1 MTSNNSNTTTTT
13 TNTNSSTLRNET
25 IARMRALIARA
36 KRENYP
42 AAAIAA
48 LSAALNRIER
58 NQGTSHDHALIA
70 RALNAE
76 NQLR

>member
-1 MTSNNSNTTTTT
+1 MTKNT
-13 TNTNSSTLRNET
+13 TNTNSNLKAET

-36 KRENYP
+36 KRDGYP

-48 LSAALNRIER
+48 LSAALARIER
-58 NQGTSHDHALIA
+58 NQGNSHDHAMIA
-70 RALNAE
+70 NALNAE

>member
-1 MTSNNSNTTTTT
+1 MT
-13 TNTNSSTLRNET
+13 TNTSTTTLRNET

-48 LSAALNRIER
+48 LSAALSRIEK
-58 NQGTSHDHALIA
+58 NQGTSADHGMIA

>member
-1 MTSNNSNTTTTT
+1 MTSNNSSTTTTT

-58 NQGTSHDHALIA
+58 NQGTSHDHAMIA
-70 RALNAE
+70 NALNAE

>member
-48 LSAALNRIER
+48 LSAALARIER
-58 NQGTSHDHALIA
+58 NQGNSHDHAMIA
-70 RALNAE
+70 NALNAE